1 MNDDVK
7 ELIFGIAIGAA
18 VQIFSWFFFHR
29 RKQLKSHLE
38 RWLFNCFL
46 TSFYVYGGIY
56 LFLKRY
62 NKELECGLTVKS

>member
-29 RKQLKSHLE
+29 RKQ
-38 RWLFNCFL
+38 
-46 TSFYVYGGIY
+46 
-56 LFLKRY
+56 
-62 NKELECGLTVKS
+62 